1 MNNLKKVTAY
11 ILVFIIIIMTILA
24 ILGIWD
30 VINLE
35 SILKRSL
42 TSLFVIFVSSVIV
55 LFIFSVLIKD
65 DRYTKTRMHQDHG
78 SNAENPDK

>member
-11 ILVFIIIIMTILA
+11 LLVFIIVVITILA

-35 SILKRSL
+35 NILKRSL
-42 TSLFVIFVSSVIV
+42 TSLFVIFVSSVIEM
-55 LFIFSVLIKD
+55 FIFSVLIKD
-65 DRYTKTRMHQDHG
+65 DKPSKSRINQEETGK
-78 SNAENPDK
+78 

>member
-65 DRYTKTRMHQDHG
+65 DRYTKTRMHQNQ
-78 SNAENPDK
+78 SSTTENPDK

>member
-11 ILVFIIIIMTILA
+11 ILVFIIIVMTILA

-30 VINLE
+30 VISLE

-42 TSLFVIFVSSVIV
+42 SSLFVIFVASVVV

-65 DRYTKTRMHQDHG
+65 DKYIKSRMHQNQG
-78 SNAENPDK
+78 SQAEDTDK

>member
-65 DRYTKTRMHQDHG
+65 DRYTKTRMHQDQG
-78 SNAENPDK
+78 SNAENQDK